1 MEPSYPLVADVRM
14 TRKRTRYVRRRPG
27 SLYQVT
33 AGKSRPAIVN
43 VFEPMLRECD
53 QTDVKRIGR

>member
-27 SLYQVT
+27 SRYQVT
-33 AGKSRPAIVN
+33 AGKSRPAIVK
-43 VFEPMLRECD
+43 VFEPMLRGCD
-53 QTDVKRIGR
+53 QTDMERV